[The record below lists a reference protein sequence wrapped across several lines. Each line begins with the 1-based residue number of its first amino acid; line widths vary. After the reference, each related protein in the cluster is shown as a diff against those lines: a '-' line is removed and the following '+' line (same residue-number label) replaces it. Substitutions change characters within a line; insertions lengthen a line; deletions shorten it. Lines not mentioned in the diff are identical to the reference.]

1 MDEVFGAENFVS
13 QISFKKTGTSTDDEL
28 SAVCDYLIHYAKS
41 KDDLEF
47 NQLYVFKVPGGPG
60 GEKYTLLDSPDK
72 KSVRRMTEEEIS
84 NPKIIPEGWMP
95 FRKGPLNSQHFSPT
109 RTVPFKYKGK
119 IYNPG
124 ANRQWSVDPIKD
136 LPELEKKN
144 YLIEEGDTLAY
155 KLYLKDN
162 PLLPLNNLWPDTSF
176 GTMVSE
182 QLYVV
187 QTAVKVIQRCILM
200 ATNPGDLVIDLTC
213 GSGTTALASELW
225 GRRWI
230 TCDISRVPLAL
241 ARQRLLTAT
250 YPYFKLNDDQR
261 GPSTGFIYTRK
272 QNKKGEEVG
281 GIVPIQSLKSIALG
295 IQPTEKV
302 LVDNPEIQNNI
313 IRITGRFAFEA
324 TIPTPIDHE
333 ENGVEDSGL
342 EMQERGSFIDR
353 MLEVLRQSPV
363 IQLPG
368 NKKLTLKNIRLPAK
382 TLSLSAEALVPSAE
396 IAKTI
401 NLDELHNLHA
411 EKTGERLALSDK
423 PLAIVFG
430 PESGAVSEKLVWEA
444 AREANAKN
452 YAHLLVIG
460 FAIQPNARDLIE
472 KAEEAIGIPATYI
485 QMTPDLMMG
494 DLLKNMRSSQ
504 IFSVCGLPDIKIKK
518 AKDGAFQVELL
529 GLDVFDPATMEHH
542 ILDGADVPAWFLDTD
557 YNGLCF
563 HVCQAFFPRTG
574 AWESLKKALKG
585 GYEESVW
592 DHLSGTISTSFSGG
606 EHNTVAVKVIDDR
619 GNELLV
625 TKTLESSK

>member
-1 MDEVFGAENFVS
+1 
-13 QISFKKTGTSTDDEL
+13 
-28 SAVCDYLIHYAKS
+28 
-41 KDDLEF
+41 
-47 NQLYVFKVPGGPG
+47 
-60 GEKYTLLDSPDK
+60 
-72 KSVRRMTEEEIS
+72 
-84 NPKIIPEGWMP
+84 
-95 FRKGPLNSQHFSPT
+95 
-109 RTVPFKYKGK
+109 
-119 IYNPG
+119 
-124 ANRQWSVDPIKD
+124 
-136 LPELEKKN
+136 
-144 YLIEEGDTLAY
+144 
-155 KLYLKDN
+155 
-162 PLLPLNNLWPDTSF
+162 
-176 GTMVSE
+176 MVSE

-423 PLAIVFG
+423 PWPSCSARIRCGKRKTRLG
-430 PESGAVSEKLVWEA
+430 G

-460 FAIQPNARDLIE
+460 FAIQPNAPRPYRKGGRGHRHTRYLYPNDAGPHDGRFTQE
-472 KAEEAIGIPATYI
+472 HAFE
-485 QMTPDLMMG
+485 PDFQRVRLARH
-494 DLLKNMRSSQ
+494 KNQ
-504 IFSVCGLPDIKIKK
+504 K

-542 ILDGADVPAWFLDTD
+542 VLDGADVPAWFLDTD

-574 AWESLKKALKG
+574 AWESLKKALKAATRNR
-585 GYEESVW
+585 Y
-592 DHLSGTISTSFSGG
+592 GTIFR
-606 EHNTVAVKVIDDR
+606 AP
-619 GNELLV
+619 
-625 TKTLESSK
+625 